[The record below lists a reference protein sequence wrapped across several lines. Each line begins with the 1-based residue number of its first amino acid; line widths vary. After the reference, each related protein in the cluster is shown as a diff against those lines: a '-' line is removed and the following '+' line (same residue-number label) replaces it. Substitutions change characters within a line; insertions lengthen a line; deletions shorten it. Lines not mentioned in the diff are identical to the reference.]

1 MAAPMRTIYQEGMLT
16 TSTDE
21 DQLIDLMATCYAN
34 PLKHVLVSYPWGVKG
49 TPLEGR
55 DGPDLWQREFLIEL
69 GKQVKDRNF
78 DGVNA
83 VNPIQFST
91 ASGHGIGK
99 SCLSAWI
106 IRWIGDTRPD
116 SAGTIT
122 ANTAEQ
128 LRTKT
133 FAELAKWH
141 NLAITKHWWTLNAG
155 SAGSLNMYHRD
166 NPKRWRCD
174 GQTCREENSE
184 AFAGQHREN
193 STSYYL
199 FDEAGGIPNKIF
211 EVREGGLT
219 DGEPMT
225 FDFGNPTR
233 NSGRFHSNML
243 GKNRGRYIKRFID
256 SRSVDI
262 TNKEYLQRLIDD
274 YGVDSDVVK
283 VRVLGQFPSASS
295 HQFISGDDVDA
306 AMLREMTPSEYN
318 FAPTIIGVDPAWT
331 GDDDFVIQLRQGNN
345 SKTLGVY
352 ARNDNDVQMAQL
364 IAQFEDDYD
373 ADAVFVDGGFGTGI
387 VSIGHTMGRDHW
399 QIVWFSDKSLNP
411 GCLNKRAEMWE
422 SVRIWLKEG
431 GCLEEDDI
439 MRQDLTGVEL
449 VPRLDGKKQLESKE
463 HMKDRGLASPNKADA
478 LAITFAFP
486 VAARKVAYNPKQA
499 AEMQHEYDPMA

>member
-1 MAAPMRTIYQEGMLT
+1 MSSVADDPEGELVDAMAGF
-16 TSTDE
+16 
-21 DQLIDLMATCYAN
+21 YAD
-34 PLKHVLVSYPWGVKG
+34 PLGHVLFSYPWGGAG
-49 TPLEGR
+49 TELEGR
-55 DGPDLWQREFLIEL
+55 TGPDDWQREFLIEL
-69 GKQVKDRNF
+69 GNEVTKRRF

-106 IRWIGDTRPD
+106 IRWIADTRPG

-141 NLAITKHWWTLNAG
+141 NMGITKHWYVLNAG
-155 SAGSLNMYHRD
+155 TAGSLNMYHKS

-174 GQTCREENSE
+174 GQTCKEENSE
-184 AFAGQHREN
+184 AFAGQHRDT

-199 FDEAGGIPNKIF
+199 FDEAGGIPEKIF
-211 EVREGGLT
+211 EVRDGGLT

-233 NSGRFHSNML
+233 NTGRFHANML
-243 GKNRGRYIKRFID
+243 GKNRNRFIKRFID
-256 SRSVDI
+256 SRSVAI
-262 TNKEYLQRLIDD
+262 TNKAYLQRMIDD

-283 VRVLGQFPSASS
+283 VRVLGQFPSASTY
-295 HQFISGDDVDA
+295 QFISTDDVDA
-306 AMLREMTPSEYN
+306 AMLREMTSSEYN
-318 FAPTIIGVDPAWT
+318 FAPAIIGVDPAWT
-331 GDDDFVIQLRQGNN
+331 GEDDFVIQLRQGNN

-364 IAQFEDDYD
+364 IAQFEDDYK

-387 VSIGHTMGRDHW
+387 ISVGHTMGRHKW
-399 QIVWFSDKSLNP
+399 QIVWFSDKSMDP
-411 GCLNKRAEMWE
+411 GCTNKRAEMWE
-422 SVRIWLKEG
+422 QMRVWLKEG
-431 GCLEEDDI
+431 GCLEEDEI
-439 MRQDLTGVEL
+439 MRSDLTGVEL
-449 VPRLDGKKQLESKE
+449 TPRLDGKKQLESKE
-463 HMKDRGLASPNKADA
+463 HMRSRGLASPNKADA
-478 LAITFAFP
+478 LALTFAFP
-486 VAARKVAYNPKQA
+486 VVATRVPYNPHQEA
-499 AEMQHEYDPMA
+499 VMQHDYDPMP